1 MEIALVKLFIVPA
14 AITFGVLTAVVI
26 AATPVTGKIIGIHP
40 FPPISFPVRIEL

>member
-14 AITFGVLTAVVI
+14 AITGALLA